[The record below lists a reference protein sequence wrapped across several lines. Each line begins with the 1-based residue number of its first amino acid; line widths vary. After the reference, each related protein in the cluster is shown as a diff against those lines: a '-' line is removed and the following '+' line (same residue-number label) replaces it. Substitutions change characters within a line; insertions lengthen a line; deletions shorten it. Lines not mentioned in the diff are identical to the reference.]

1 MSKILWSGT
10 SVTKGTSY
18 GGVTTTDTY
27 AYKIG
32 ISNGYAP
39 ADIINKGV
47 NSDTSAGMAARLGT
61 DVIACSPDVCV
72 VECLINDWATG
83 VPLST
88 YQTNITAIFAALNA
102 AGIKPVGMITSFQRG
117 PTADFLALQPYL
129 RAFEDIATAAGAPLV
144 DFYREMAASYFYCTE
159 AQFNALFVDNV
170 HLTTAG
176 HIQAW
181 RLATRARFN
190 GVFLP

>member
-1 MSKILWSGT
+1 MSKIVWIGT

-18 GGVTTTDTY
+18 GGVTTADTY

-32 ISNGYAP
+32 VSNGYAP

-47 NSDTSAGMAARLGT
+47 NSDTSAGMLARLAT
-61 DVIACSPDVCV
+61 DVLACSPAVCV

-83 VPLST
+83 VPLAT
-88 YQTNITAIFAALNA
+88 YQANITAIFAALNGA
-102 AGIKPVGMITSFQRG
+102 SIKPVGMITSFQRG
-117 PTADFLALQPYL
+117 TTADFLALQPYL

-144 DFYREMAASYFYCTE
+144 DFYREMALSSLYCTE
-159 AQFNALFVDNV
+159 AQFNSLFVDNV
-170 HLTTAG
+170 HLTVGG

-181 RLATRARFN
+181 RLATRARYN
-190 GVFLP
+190 GVFI

>member
-1 MSKILWSGT
+1 MSKIVWIGT

-18 GGVTTTDTY
+18 GGVTTADTY

-32 ISNGYAP
+32 VSNGYAP

-47 NSDTSAGMAARLGT
+47 NSDTSAGMLSRLAT
-61 DVIACSPDVCV
+61 DVLACSPAVCV

-83 VPLST
+83 VPLAT
-88 YQTNITAIFAALNA
+88 YQANITAIFAALNGA
-102 AGIKPVGMITSFQRG
+102 SIRPVGMITSFQRG

-144 DFYREMAASYFYCTE
+144 DFYREMALSSLYCTE
-159 AQFNALFVDNV
+159 AQFNSLFVDNV
-170 HLTTAG
+170 HLTVGG

-181 RLATRARFN
+181 RLATRARYN
-190 GVFLP
+190 GVFV